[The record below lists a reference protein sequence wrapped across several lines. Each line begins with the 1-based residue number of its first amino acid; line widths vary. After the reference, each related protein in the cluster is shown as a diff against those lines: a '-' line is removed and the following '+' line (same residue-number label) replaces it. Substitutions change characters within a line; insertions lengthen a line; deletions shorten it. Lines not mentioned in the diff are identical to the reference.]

1 MADTKTK
8 TARYIS
14 KYRNLTIA
22 VKSSYY
28 KVVEDKRV
36 LVEGKRVV
44 FTEGFFETQDEA
56 LMAELESRA
65 DFGTA
70 FVRIPENKSVDQM
83 RDAMKTI
90 SEKDKLIA
98 EQAAEIER
106 LKLGQAEK
114 GDGSDTS
121 SAGAEDDLD
130 EMNRAGLVQVAETLG
145 LPPESYKVGT
155 KNDAIKEA
163 IRAKRAEVAADGGT
177 GTFDE

>member
-1 MADTKTK
+1 MATEKTK

-36 LVEGKRVV
+36 LVEGKRVI
-44 FTEGFFETQDEA
+44 FTEGFFETQDEG
-56 LMAELESRA
+56 LMQELEQRA

-114 GDGSDTS
+114 GDGSDTAS
-121 SAGAEDDLD
+121 GAGDDLD

-155 KNDAIKEA
+155 KNDVIKEA
-163 IRAKRAEVAADGGT
+163 IRAKRAEVAASGGQ
-177 GTFDE
+177 GTFEE

>member
-1 MADTKTK
+1 MATEKTK

-44 FTEGFFETQDEA
+44 FTDGFFETQDEA
-56 LMAELESRA
+56 LMQELEQRA

-70 FVRIPENKSVDQM
+70 FVRIPDNKSVDQM

-90 SEKDKLIA
+90 SEKDRIIA

-106 LKLGQAEK
+106 LKLGKDETG
-114 GDGSDTS
+114 GDADTGSGT
-121 SAGAEDDLD
+121 EDDLD
-130 EMNRAGLVQVAETLG
+130 TMNRAGLVQVAETLG

-155 KNDAIKEA
+155 KNDAIKAA